1 MAKGV
6 CNMSKYQSNYVE
18 SVATCACGA
27 TFTTKST
34 KEKIHVEQCAE
45 CHPFYTGEHKKNKPS
60 PHELLLHGYFCHQTL
75 TAECQGL
82 PERVMKITDNT
93 VNP

>member
-6 CNMSKYQSNYVE
+6 CNISKYQSNYVE

-34 KEKIHVEQCAE
+34 KEKIHVEQCSE
-45 CHPFYTGEHKKNKPS
+45 CHPFYTGEHKKN
-60 PHELLLHGYFCHQTL
+60 
-75 TAECQGL
+75 TARRGKVEQFNKKYGF
-82 PERVMKITDNT
+82 TD
-93 VNP
+93 